1 MEAALYPIPALVVT
15 VALLIWAETLGRRR
29 QVFILKPLSTLL
41 VITVAALS
49 LLEPTRNLTYT
60 VGALVG
66 LSLSLGGDIAL
77 MFQSPK
83 AFPLGLGLF
92 LLAHIAYAATFVLLG
107 RFSTWDVLSVAIL
120 SAVGVGFYILLR
132 PNLGQMQM
140 PVAVYIV
147 VISVMVSRAAATLT
161 SPIFST
167 RQALMILIG
176 AMLFY
181 VSDAILAAD
190 RFWRPWKYHH
200 VGLAFYYGG
209 QVLIASAASY
219 FAS

>member
-1 MEAALYPIPALVVT
+1 M
-15 VALLIWAETLGRRR
+15 VALLIQAEILGRRR

-49 LLEPTRNLTYT
+49 LLEPAWNLTYT
-60 VGALVG
+60 AGVVVGLF
-66 LSLSLGGDIAL
+66 LSLSGDIAL

-83 AFPLGLGLF
+83 AFLLGLGLF
-92 LLAHIAYAATFVLLG
+92 LLAHIAYTAVFALLG
-107 RFSTWDVLSVAIL
+107 RFSAWDVISVAIL
-120 SAVGVGFYILLR
+120 SAVGMGFYILLR
-132 PNLGQMQM
+132 PNLGQVQM
-140 PVAVYIV
+140 PVAAYIV

-161 SPIFST
+161 SPVFST

-176 AMLFY
+176 ATLFY

-200 VGLAFYYGG
+200 IGLAFYYGG